1 MVFLALQKLLK
12 VGFLGRFFG
21 LYILDLVL
29 TCCLILAFFVSIFI
43 FYEFVLLGCVYFLIN
58 FRFVRIQANK
68 AAIKEMFMNRMFDF
82 LCLIVGIIIIFI
94 YFIIKYV
101 DYASVAVITS
111 FLKTDVIAF
120 LLTINVLLFII
131 VGIFLFIG
139 AVVVQ
144 LYGTGIITFFFF
156 HRDRYKTILNS
167 ILFGCMFLPDAAWS
181 YNPPWSWVES
191 PTDFAEIFDKMKT
204 VKNQAFLDAFYM
216 DRPTEKFGAYLIH
229 LQHPDVP
236 VAKLV
241 LGLKYAKSH
250 AFMGIPENLSILER
264 VGSNYFFS
272 QAPVATRPPV
282 FYGVLPFELEY
293 MVQEVGINTPE
304 FMGGY
309 AGFLLEY
316 EGLFKSYGM
325 SPDLG
330 TPLSDPVLDRARIG
344 RAVVGQ
350 YNNVIAF
357 TPQAIIRGPLQHNLV
372 LTVQNFNNL

>member
-131 VGIFLFIG
+131 VAI
-139 AVVVQ
+139 
-144 LYGTGIITFFFF
+144 
-156 HRDRYKTILNS
+156 
-167 ILFGCMFLPDAAWS
+167 
-181 YNPPWSWVES
+181 
-191 PTDFAEIFDKMKT
+191 
-204 VKNQAFLDAFYM
+204 
-216 DRPTEKFGAYLIH
+216 
-229 LQHPDVP
+229 
-236 VAKLV
+236 V
-241 LGLKYAKSH
+241 L
-250 AFMGIPENLSILER
+250 
-264 VGSNYFFS
+264 
-272 QAPVATRPPV
+272 
-282 FYGVLPFELEY
+282 
-293 MVQEVGINTPE
+293 
-304 FMGGY
+304 
-309 AGFLLEY
+309 
-316 EGLFKSYGM
+316 
-325 SPDLG
+325 
-330 TPLSDPVLDRARIG
+330 
-344 RAVVGQ
+344 
-350 YNNVIAF
+350 
-357 TPQAIIRGPLQHNLV
+357 
-372 LTVQNFNNL
+372 